1 MPEGFG
7 ARQATRNES
16 RTYLSIQPRNAV
28 MTFVLGMLIA
38 FGSLFGGYAAMG
50 GHLAVIWQPFEF
62 VIIGGSA
69 IGIFIV
75 ANPLYTIKD
84 TGSAVVEAILDKG
97 PAEADYLSVLG
108 LLHAMMRELKT
119 KGKSGLEAHI
129 ESPHESEI
137 FKAHPAVLRNSDL
150 TLFICDY
157 MRLLTIG
164 NAKPHEIEALMDE
177 ELETVTKDKLKPY
190 HALNNMG
197 DGLPALG
204 IVAAVL
210 GVIKAMGA
218 LNESP
223 EKLGALIGA
232 ALVGTFAGIFM
243 SYGLVGPVA
252 NKIKGVRDKQLR
264 LFVIVKQTL
273 LASMNGSMPQIAVEF
288 GRKTIPSKY
297 RPSIDLVE
305 KATNSPTNDQQKAA

>member
-1 MPEGFG
+1 
-7 ARQATRNES
+7 
-16 RTYLSIQPRNAV
+16 
-28 MTFVLGMLIA
+28 
-38 FGSLFGGYAAMG
+38 MG
-50 GHLAVIWQPFEF
+50 GHLGVIWQPFEF

-84 TGSAVVEAILDKG
+84 SGSAMIEAIMDRG
-97 PAEADYLSVLG
+97 PIESDYLAVLG
-108 LLHAMMRELKT
+108 ILHALMRELKT
-119 KGKSGLEAHI
+119 KGKSGLEPHI
-129 ESPHESEI
+129 EAPQDSDI
-137 FKAHPAVLRNSDL
+137 FKSYPTVLRNDDL
-150 TLFICDY
+150 TTFICDY

-177 ELETVTKDKLKPY
+177 ELETMTKDKLKPY
-190 HALNNMG
+190 HALNAMG

-232 ALVGTFAGIFM
+232 ALVGTFAGIFI
-243 SYGLVGPVA
+243 SYGLVGPIA
-252 NKIKGVRDKQLR
+252 SKIKGVRDKQLR
-264 LFVIVKQTL
+264 LLVIVKQTL
-273 LASMNGSMPQIAVEF
+273 LASMNGSIPQIAVEF
-288 GRKTIPSKY
+288 GRKTIPSKD

-305 KATNSPTNDQQKAA
+305 KAMNNIGAESSK